1 MTALLWEMIRE
12 RRAAALITFLLTL
25 ASTAA
30 AAGGPIYHAAAAQS
44 LRLDQIAQAPVTER
58 VLTAS
63 QPTRADETAESRPA
77 SLPYVAHMS
86 TVYGVQVQ
94 GTAGGGD
101 RATDAVLASRT
112 GVCRVL
118 VLTAGRCAVADR
130 EAVLPD
136 GTPELLGTRL
146 GGVLTFSTLGSPEP
160 VRFTVVGVYRRPD
173 AADAYWADRVN
184 LLGVEQPVLFATDRS
199 LEGFGGQAT
208 VTVDLV
214 AQPAAFADT
223 AELAGQIEQAQ
234 QQLTAGGYVGSTLM
248 TDLSKRI
255 DQGDRMLADTVTI
268 AAVPLILICW
278 FVLFLA
284 VAAGVDQRR
293 EELGLA
299 ALRGTPARLRWA
311 LPFAEVAVPVL
322 AAAVPGLFAGY
333 ALTAAL
339 VRTVLPGSTVQWD
352 GASLRYAAFAVLG
365 ALLAGVFAQVGALR
379 TPVLGLLRRSGG
391 PRRGRFA
398 TALEVGAGSLAA
410 VAGYQAAAAGDA
422 GGIGLLAPA
431 CLGLACGLLAARL
444 LPVAAARVARAALR
458 RGRWRTGLA
467 GFALARVPGTGRL
480 VVLVTVVF
488 GLLGF
493 AVTAYDTA
501 GRAWDERAQVQTGAA
516 RVVKVDG
523 ASAVQLRSAVAAVD
537 PDGQFAMAVSRYK
550 SNQMQNIV
558 AADTTR
564 LARVANWPDSAGL
577 APGAVAG
584 LLRPAQPTAIVV
596 KAKKLVVDVTVESPD
611 PQLSLQLRLL
621 VISDRGLR
629 HDLRMSGVRPGF
641 QRVELDASLCDPE
654 PCRLD
659 EIQLQNMRPDQ
670 HRFDITIHTI
680 RDGDGAVVLDAA
692 ALGDVSHWA
701 QPPASAARP
710 VPALRGTPE
719 GLVISVDSTVVADMR
734 LSAAALP
741 GPLPI
746 AVTGPLRSPLLT
758 ATGGMELPVQVVA
771 TLGAVPRFGPQGAL
785 LDFDVAEYVLGR
797 GTMLSQPEVWLS
809 ADAPADAV
817 DRLRRAGLT
826 VTGEYTVAQ
835 RRAQISAAP
844 RLGLWFALAVA
855 ALTVLLAAVALP
867 ALAMFERP
875 GGDSGLSV
883 LGEQGIRTRTLLL
896 VSAGSRCALA
906 LAAVVAGLGSA
917 ALAWALAR
925 TVLPVFSDGDTTFT
939 PPVLPEPGAVAG
951 PVAAAV
957 AVLLAGCW
965 TAAHVVRRRREEER

>member
-1 MTALLWEMIRE
+1 MTTLLWEMIRE

-25 ASTAA
+25 AAAAA
-30 AAGGPIYHAAAAQS
+30 AAGGPVYHAAAAQS

-63 QPTRADETAESRPA
+63 QLTSSDESVETRPTA
-77 SLPYVAHMS
+77 LPYVAHMR
-86 TVYGVQVQ
+86 TVYGLQLQGAAGGAQ
-94 GTAGGGD
+94 GTD
-101 RATDAVLASRT
+101 TLLAARS
-112 GVCRVL
+112 GVCREL
-118 VLTAGRCAVADR
+118 VVTAGRCAVADR

-136 GTPELLGTRL
+136 GAPELLGVRL
-146 GGVLTFSTLGSPEP
+146 GGVVSFTAPGIDP
-160 VRFTVVGVYRRPD
+160 VRFTVVGTYRRPD
-173 AADAYWADRVN
+173 AADPYWADRVS
-184 LLGVEQPVLFATDRS
+184 LLGVEQPVLFVTDRS

-208 VTVDLV
+208 RTVDLV
-214 AQPAAFADT
+214 AEPAAFTDT
-223 AELAGQIEQAQ
+223 AGLAGRIEEVFK
-234 QQLTAGGYVGSTLM
+234 QLRAGGYAGSTLM
-248 TDLSKRI
+248 PDLGKRI
-255 DQGDRMLADTVTI
+255 EQGDRMLADTVTV

-299 ALRGTPARLRWA
+299 ALRGTPGRLRWA

-322 AAAVPGLFAGY
+322 AAAVPGLLAGY
-333 ALTAAL
+333 AATAAL
-339 VRTVLPGSTVQWD
+339 VRVVLPGSTVQWD
-352 GASLRYAAFAVLG
+352 GASLRFAAFAVLG
-365 ALLAGVFAQVGALR
+365 ALLAGAFAQVGALR
-379 TPVLGLLRRSGG
+379 TPVLGLLRRSGS

-398 TALEVGAGSLAA
+398 TALEVAVGSLAA

-422 GGIGLLAPA
+422 GGIGLLAPV
-431 CLGLACGLLAARL
+431 CLGLACGLLGARL
-444 LPVAAARVARAALR
+444 LPLVAARVARSALR

-501 GRAWDERAQVQTGAA
+501 GRAWDERARVQTGAA
-516 RVVKVDG
+516 RVAVVQN
-523 ASAVQLRSAVAAVD
+523 ASAVQLRSAVAAAD
-537 PDGQFAMAVSRYK
+537 PDGRFAMAVSRYK
-550 SNQMQNIV
+550 SNQLQNIV
-558 AADTTR
+558 AVDTTR
-564 LARVANWPDSAGL
+564 LARVANWPDAAGL
-577 APGAVAG
+577 DPGAVAG
-584 LLRPAQPTAIVV
+584 LLRPAEPTAVMFRARKLIVE
-596 KAKKLVVDVTVESPD
+596 VTVDSPD
-611 PQLSLQLRLL
+611 PELSLQLRLL

-629 HDLRMSGVRPGF
+629 HDLRMPGLRPGL
-641 QRVELDASLCDPE
+641 QRLEADATLCDPE

-659 EIQLQNMRPDQ
+659 EIQLQNMRADQ
-670 HRFDITIHTI
+670 PRFDATIHAI
-680 RDGDGAVVLDAA
+680 RDETGRVVLDAA
-692 ALGDVSHWA
+692 GLGDVRRWA

-710 VPALRGTPE
+710 VPALRSTPE
-719 GLVISVDSTVVADMR
+719 GLRISVDSAVVADMR
-734 LSAAALP
+734 LSSAALP
-741 GPLPI
+741 GPLPM

-758 ATGGMELPVQVVA
+758 ATGGMELPVSAVA

-797 GTMLSQPEVWLS
+797 GTALTQPEVWLS

-826 VTGEYTVAQ
+826 VSEEYTVAQ

-855 ALTVLLAAVALP
+855 AFAVLLAAIGLP

-896 VSAGSRCALA
+896 VSAGSRSALA
-906 LAAVVAGLGSA
+906 LAAAAAGLGSA

-951 PVAAAV
+951 PVAAAC
-957 AVLLAGCW
+957 AALLAGCW
-965 TAAHVVRRRREEER
+965 AAAHVVRRRREEEQ

>member
-1 MTALLWEMIRE
+1 MTTLLWEMIRE

-25 ASTAA
+25 AAAAA
-30 AAGGPIYHAAAAQS
+30 AAGGPVYHAAAAQS
-44 LRLDQIAQAPVTER
+44 LRLDQVAQAPVTER

-63 QPTRADETAESRPA
+63 QLTSADETTETRPTA
-77 SLPYVAHMS
+77 LPYVAHMR
-86 TVYGVQVQ
+86 TVYGLQLQ
-94 GTAGGGD
+94 GAAGGGLG
-101 RATDAVLASRT
+101 TDALLAARS
-112 GVCRVL
+112 GVCREL
-118 VLTAGRCAVADR
+118 VVTAGRCAVADR

-136 GTPELLGTRL
+136 GAPELLGVPL
-146 GGVLTFSTLGSPEP
+146 GGVVAFATPNGEGP
-160 VRFTVVGVYRRPD
+160 VRFTVVGTYRRPD
-173 AADAYWADRVN
+173 AADPYWADRVA
-184 LLGVEQPVLFATDRS
+184 LLGVEQPVLFVTDRS

-208 VTVDLV
+208 RTVDLV
-214 AQPAAFADT
+214 AEPEAFADT
-223 AELAGQIEQAQ
+223 AGLAGRIEQAL
-234 QQLTAGGYVGSTLM
+234 QQLRAGGYAGTTLM
-248 TDLSKRI
+248 PDLAKRI
-255 DQGDRMLADTVTI
+255 DQGDRMLADTVTV

-299 ALRGTPARLRWA
+299 ALRGTPGRLRWA

-322 AAAVPGLFAGY
+322 AAAVPGLLAGY
-333 ALTAAL
+333 AATAAL
-339 VRTVLPGSTVQWD
+339 VRVVLPGSTVQWD
-352 GASLRYAAFAVLG
+352 GTSLRYAAFAVLG

-379 TPVLGLLRRSGG
+379 TPVLGLLRRSGS
-391 PRRGRFA
+391 PQRGRFA
-398 TALEVGAGSLAA
+398 TVLEVAVGSLAA
-410 VAGYQAAAAGDA
+410 VAGYQAAAAGEA
-422 GGIGLLAPA
+422 GGIGLLAPV
-431 CLGLACGLLAARL
+431 CLGLACGLLGARL
-444 LPVAAARVARAALR
+444 LPPVAARVARSALR

-501 GRAWDERAQVQTGAA
+501 GRAWDERARVQTGAG
-516 RVVKVDG
+516 RVAVVQN
-523 ASAVQLRSAVAAVD
+523 ASAVQLRAAVDAVD
-537 PDGQFAMAVSRYK
+537 PDGRFAMAVSRYK
-550 SNQMQNIV
+550 SNQMQNILAV
-558 AADTTR
+558 DAAR
-564 LARVANWPDSAGL
+564 LARVANWPDAAGL
-577 APGAVAG
+577 DPGAVAG
-584 LLRPAQPTAIVV
+584 LLRPAEPTAIVFR
-596 KAKKLVVDVTVESPD
+596 ARKLIVEATVDSPD
-611 PQLSLQLRLL
+611 PELSLQLRLL

-629 HDLRMSGVRPGF
+629 HDLRMPGLRPGL
-641 QRVELDASLCDPE
+641 QRLEADATLCDPE

-659 EIQLQNMRPDQ
+659 EIQLQNLRADQ
-670 HRFDITIHTI
+670 PRFDVTINSI
-680 RDGDGAVVLDAA
+680 RDETGRVVLDAA
-692 ALGDVSHWA
+692 ALGDVRRWA

-719 GLVISVDSTVVADMR
+719 GLRISVDSAVVADMR
-734 LSAAALP
+734 LSSAPLP
-741 GPLPI
+741 GPLPM

-758 ATGGMELPVQVVA
+758 ATGGMELPVSAVA

-797 GTMLSQPEVWLS
+797 GTALSEPEVWLS

-826 VTGEYTVAQ
+826 VSGEYTVAQ

-855 ALTVLLAAVALP
+855 AFAVLLAAVGLP

-883 LGEQGIRTRTLLL
+883 LGEQGLRARTLLL
-896 VSAGSRCALA
+896 VSAGSRCALV
-906 LAAVVAGLGSA
+906 LAAAAAGLGSA

-925 TVLPVFSDGDTTFT
+925 TVLPVFADGDTTFT

-951 PVAAAV
+951 PVAAAC

-965 TAAHVVRRRREEER
+965 SAAHVVRRRREEEQ